1 MKIVQK
7 DNHVFDRTDESAEVA
22 PLLKEKKLIA
32 RIQDRKQAVW
42 ELDLLTGEI
51 DKPKVESVS
60 DLEGNAK
67 RSVVTRDKAL
77 YCQALNLKNA
87 EKHFSRQIR
96 NIVGKNYGMWCTD
109 TEWAQFSFAQRV
121 KLIKTLMGFG
131 N

>member
-22 PLLKEKKLIA
+22 PILKEKKLIA

-51 DKPKVESVS
+51 TRPRVESVAEL
-60 DLEGNAK
+60 DGTAK
-67 RSVVTRDKAL
+67 RKVITRDKAL
-77 YCQALNLKNA
+77 YCQALNLVNA

-96 NIVGKNYGMWCTD
+96 DIVGKNFGMWCRD
-109 TEWAQFSFAQRV
+109 AEWKQFSFEQKV
-121 KLIKTLMGFG
+121 KLLQTLLG